1 MTDLSTL
8 TPNQFLLYADD
19 GYDSHVVRLLLEEKG
34 VKYRL
39 VMSPERGELT
49 ELNPYA
55 TLPILAS
62 RDLVLYEINV
72 MFEYFEERLG
82 ANKLLPP
89 TPQERAKM
97 RLLAWRLQQDWLKL
111 GRILLTHPDS
121 FDTQSAQHAKKSLSD
136 SLITLSPLFARTEF
150 FMSDD
155 FGMCDVW
162 LAPLLWRLPDMG
174 ITLPKELCPPL
185 MAYMKR
191 LFARPSF
198 QKTLITPQEH
208 DHD

>member
-19 GYDSHVVRLLLEEKG
+19 GYDSHVVRLLLEEKE
-34 VKYRL
+34 VKYHL
-39 VMSPERGELT
+39 VMSPERSELT

-62 RDLVLYEINV
+62 RELVLYEIGV

-89 TPQERAKM
+89 TPQERAKI

-121 FDTQSAQHAKKSLSD
+121 FDKQSAIYAKKCLSD

-150 FMSDD
+150 FMSDN
-155 FGMCDVW
+155 FGVCDVW

-174 ITLPKELCPPL
+174 IELPEKHCRPL
-185 MAYMKR
+185 INYMER
-191 LFARPSF
+191 VFARPTF
-198 QKTLITPQEH
+198 KRTLTIPQEH
-208 DHD
+208 HHD